1 MGNTGAKNVKEISH
15 FRKKGQ
21 HYLRC
26 SSNPFNV
33 FGCLLKRCP
42 NLLTLATCF
51 FGVLNRFRI
60 YVIAEDLSG
69 AAAFVVVDPEVE
81 NIIEKSVFDVLI
93 DQSQVE
99 R

>member
-1 MGNTGAKNVKEISH
+1 M
-15 FRKKGQ
+15 
-21 HYLRC
+21 
-26 SSNPFNV
+26 
-33 FGCLLKRCP
+33 
-42 NLLTLATCF
+42 
-51 FGVLNRFRI
+51 
-60 YVIAEDLSG
+60 IAEDLSG